1 METDSITQPHQHHHV
16 PACREVRAAAVT
28 AVGQLAERPAH
39 LAVFAA
45 QPSTSAALQE
55 CVAALGDALL
65 DSAHAVC
72 QAACSA
78 VRCASELVLACA
90 QKGRREPGSPAGGGC
105 RAGLSEAA
113 VHALGDLALR
123 AVAWHGPGGCGASSM
138 SAEAGRAS

>member
-1 METDSITQPHQHHHV
+1 M
-16 PACREVRAAAVT
+16 T

-45 QPSTSAALQE
+45 QPSTTAALQE

-90 QKGRREPGSPAGGGC
+90 SKPCMQAGHADSAHKLGSPARGQ
-105 RAGLSEAA
+105 A
-113 VHALGDLALR
+113 
-123 AVAWHGPGGCGASSM
+123 
-138 SAEAGRAS
+138 